1 MIALPSQIAQQHTPQ
16 RVPVDTECVFPHA
29 KTGDVR
35 VYLMTDNPAKAA
47 TLGARLQG
55 FGLPCVRQFIKPPR
69 IEGAVVFNPWA
80 PKVKGPDGNMM
91 FRPIRF
97 GDDMMILSSTD
108 PEDVVRF
115 AKWLTDKNAEARR
128 HKPKKP
134 ASLTDLADA
143 GEIETIEG

>member
-1 MIALPSQIAQQHTPQ
+1 MIALPSQIAQQHMPQ

-47 TLGARLQG
+47 SLGQRLQG
-55 FGLPCVRQFIKPPR
+55 FGLPRIRQFIKSPHV
-69 IEGAVVFNPWA
+69 EGAVVFNPWA
-80 PKVKGPDGNMM
+80 PKVKGPDGRMM

-97 GDDMMILSSTD
+97 GEDMMILSSKD

-115 AKWLTDKNAEARR
+115 ARWLTDKNAE
-128 HKPKKP
+128 HKSKGPV
-134 ASLTDLADA
+134 SLKQLADE
-143 GEIETIEG
+143 GEIETIEA